1 LGDLSAFLDHWRMS
15 RLAGVLEMLEASALA
30 DLLNVDGED
39 EGGLGMRPLGP
50 LHWRRA
56 VAALSGGGRGGSGDA
71 DGRSWE
77 KVVLEAPRGG
87 DFDFYDGEGHNGD
100 GGGGSGDGGPSV
112 EGESGVMA
120 TAAGPSV
127 ESPPPLAG
135 NDTGVAQIMDM
146 FPEVTSQQ
154 AQRALEDT
162 NGSLQGAIELI
173 ISQASSW
180 A

>member
-1 LGDLSAFLDHWRMS
+1 M
-15 RLAGVLEMLEASALA
+15 
-30 DLLNVDGED
+30 
-39 EGGLGMRPLGP
+39 
-50 LHWRRA
+50 
-56 VAALSGGGRGGSGDA
+56 AALSGGGRGGSEDA
-71 DGRSWE
+71 DERSWE
-77 KVVLEAPRGG
+77 KVALEASRGG
-87 DFDFYDGEGHNGD
+87 DDDFYDDDEDEDGD

-173 ISQASSW
+173 ISQASSQTW
-180 A
+180 AKTPERGREC